1 MAVVMPMLMRAAIP
15 PALTS
20 AARAAYPARATT
32 SAGYAAAA
40 GTRCAAGRRFSRSLT
55 ALMTRE

>member
-1 MAVVMPMLMRAAIP
+1 MIHGCCDATVDEGGNSIISAR
-15 PALTS
+15 PAYL
-20 AARAAYPARATT
+20 ARATT
-32 SAGYAAAA
+32 SAGYAAPA